1 MIKIIAVMIPLMLA
15 PHSITS
21 SLITEKDKPYVKQSR
36 THQRISQFVEKH
48 GKGKIDAATFAR
60 EVSKTKYPKTLTAIA
75 AVESHFD
82 PTAKSNKGA
91 KGVFQIHPSS
101 GYTSTGNVYKDMRIA
116 ERILADFH
124 ERTNLRTAISMYN
137 SGHGRC
143 RTYITKVTTLRREI

>member
-1 MIKIIAVMIPLMLA
+1 MIKILAVTIPLLLV
-15 PHSITS
+15 PHSINCALIKGERKPHVKTTS
-21 SLITEKDKPYVKQSR
+21 SV
-36 THQRISQFVEKH
+36 QRIASFVEKH
-48 GKGKIDAATFAR
+48 GKGQIDSITFAK

-75 AVESHFD
+75 AVESHFN
-82 PTAKSNKGA
+82 PKAKSNKGA

-124 ERTNLRTAISMYN
+124 ERTNLRTAISKYN